1 MGNAVDDSV
10 EKKRGGRRRGDAL
23 ARRVVVFSLIL
34 YNTLDAAKI
43 QGGRGDFLRVSFVL
57 FVIFFQRREG
67 NGGWGINDEDVLF
80 RRASKGARRRRRIV
94 FFRVKKEKKRGAGAS
109 KIGRPAL

>member
-10 EKKRGGRRRGDAL
+10 EKKRGGRRRGAL

-57 FVIFFQRREG
+57 FVIFFQRREES
-67 NGGWGINDEDVLF
+67 GGWGINDKDVLL
-80 RRASKGARRRRRIV
+80 RRGSRGASTAANRIFSREKG
-94 FFRVKKEKKRGAGAS
+94 KKRDAGAS

>member
-10 EKKRGGRRRGDAL
+10 EKKRGGRRRGAF

-67 NGGWGINDEDVLF
+67 SGGWGINDKDVLL
-80 RRASKGARRRRRIV
+80 RRGSRGRV
-94 FFRVKKEKKRGAGAS
+94 DGGESYFFA
-109 KIGRPAL
+109 